1 MFGLIAGAIGTGLSL
16 LQGRKD
22 SKNAK
27 QASDKSLAMQ
37 SDQLAFDKKRYEDT
51 QKAYQPIENNLLAL
65 GKQGVVADYDGV
77 TSRAIA
83 DVNEQFANS
92 EAARLRQMQRMG
104 VNPNSGRA
112 DAMGRQLALTKAL
125 ASAGTINGARRDE
138 RYRADNLTW
147 DRLYNL
153 NSLGANKMNGAA
165 NSLSN
170 SQTNLSN
177 QYANRAA
184 ASQSQS
190 NALFGAAGQL
200 AGNVLSNEANQAAL
214 SGIGSKVGGWLSGL
228 GA

>member
-1 MFGLIAGAIGTGLSL
+1 MFGLALGAIGTGLGL

-37 SDQLAFDKKRYEDT
+37 QAELDFSKKRYEDAKK
-51 QKAYQPIENNLLAL
+51 QYQPIEDSLLAL
-65 GKQGVVADYDGV
+65 GKKGVVADYEGV

-83 DVNEQFANS
+83 DVNEQFANA

-112 DAMGRQLALTKAL
+112 DAMGRQLALSKAMA
-125 ASAGTINGARRDE
+125 ASGSINGARRDE
-138 RYRADNLTW
+138 RYRADNLNW

-153 NSLGANKMNGAA
+153 NTLGANKMNGAS
-165 NSLSN
+165 NSLTN
-170 SQTNLSN
+170 SQTNIAN
-177 QYANRAA
+177 QYANRANNSQNQ
-184 ASQSQS
+184 AS
-190 NALFGAAGQL
+190 AMFGAAGQL
-200 AGNVLSNEANQAAL
+200 AGNVLSNEDNQATLRDWGNKA
-214 SGIGSKVGGWLSGL
+214 SGWLSGL